1 MGKVYLNNKIE
12 DMAYFNEDNTV
23 EQMLIN
29 AAAQRGWIYVEP
41 KFVPRLPDE
50 VLVVEWLLEALLRLN
65 PITSE
70 QAEQVIYKLRA
81 AITSGGQPDGLVD
94 ANDQFRKLLFEENSY
109 PFGPDGDNINIRF
122 FSDGK
127 DKDGKEYNNRCV
139 VTNQWEYP
147 RLSKEGGKRLDLV
160 FVING
165 IPMVIGEAKTPVRPQ
180 VTWADGATDI
190 MHYQKSIPEMFVP
203 NILCFASEGKE
214 LQYAGIGC
222 PIEKWG
228 PWFADEKR
236 LHGSLLQVKHNY
248 MEFIEPERLL
258 DIYRFYSVFT
268 GTASGQKIKIVCR
281 YQQYLGG
288 EAIVHRVLN
297 TYRNGNGPK
306 KGLIWHFQGSGKSWL
321 MVFAAQK
328 LRLQQDLKS
337 PTVLIVDDRIDLED
351 QITGDFTRAEI
362 PNVEGI
368 ESKSELETKI
378 HQRKILI
385 TTIFKFGDLVDGQV
399 LDDRDNIILLM
410 DEAHRTQEGDLGKKM
425 RTALPNAF
433 FFGLTGT
440 PINRNDHNTFVCFG
454 AEEDEYGYISKYTFQ
469 DSVADGA
476 TLELNFKTVPV
487 EMHLDETK
495 LQEEFDA
502 LTDQISEEDKNE
514 LVRRTSVEA
523 FFTADK
529 RINDVCKYIVNH
541 FREYVE
547 PTGMKA
553 QVVVYNRDCCVKY
566 KKALDA
572 LLGTDDQ
579 TTIVMHTAGD
589 KADEYKPYKRSRDE
603 EKKLLDQFRDPL
615 SPLKFV
621 IVTSKLLTGFDAP
634 ILQCMYLDK
643 PMKNHSLLQA
653 ICRTNRK
660 YNESKK
666 CGLIVDFVGVFE
678 DVAKSLAFDEESV
691 KTIIKNMDEI
701 KSLIPTFM
709 QECLEF
715 FPGVDR
721 TIGGWEGLTA
731 AQQCL
736 KDEGVKT
743 NFARHFARL
752 SKAWEIISP
761 DTYLAPYQN
770 DYTWMAQVYQSVR
783 PVSGG
788 NLIWTLLG
796 AKTIEIIHR
805 NIDTINIRTSLEN
818 LVVDA
823 DIIDSVLEDEK
834 KVQKKIVEVEKMLRL
849 RLGEHAEDPKF
860 KQFAEKLDELR
871 DRMTQNLISSID
883 FLKQLL
889 TLAKDLL
896 EEEKKVDQ
904 PQDKRAQARAAL
916 TELFQ
921 SIRTEDTPVV
931 VENVVNDID
940 NEVVHIVR
948 QFNDA
953 FKSITAQREIK
964 KKLRSILWIKYNIK
978 DNDVFEKAYQYIEM
992 YY

>member
-1 MGKVYLNNKIE
+1 
-12 DMAYFNEDNTV
+12 MAYFNEDNTV

-41 KFVPRLPDE
+41 RFVPRLPDE
-50 VLVVEWLLEALLRLN
+50 VLVTEWLLEALLRLN
-65 PITSE
+65 PITPE

-81 AITSGGQPDGLVD
+81 AITSGGQADGLVD

-127 DKDGKEYNNRCV
+127 DKDGKEYKNRCV

-203 NILCFASEGKE
+203 NILCFACEGKE

-222 PIEKWG
+222 PIDKWG

-236 LHGSLLQVKHNY
+236 LHGSLLQVQHNY
-248 MEFIEPERLL
+248 LEFIEPERLL

-268 GTASGQKIKIVCR
+268 GSANGQKIKIVCR

-288 EAIVHRVLN
+288 EAIVQRVLN
-297 TYRNGNGPK
+297 TYRNGKGPR

-385 TTIFKFGDLVDGQV
+385 TTIFKFGDLIDGQM

-502 LTDQISEEDKNE
+502 LTDQISEDDKNE
-514 LVRRTSVEA
+514 LVHRTSVEA

-529 RINDVCKYIVNH
+529 RINDVCKFIVNH

-643 PMKNHSLLQA
+643 PMKNHTLLQA

-678 DVAKSLAFDEESV
+678 NVAKSLAFDEESI
-691 KTIIKNMDEI
+691 KTIVKNMDEI
-701 KSLIPTFM
+701 KSLIPTFI

-721 TIGGWEGLTA
+721 TVGGWEGLTA

-761 DTYLAPYQN
+761 DAYLAPYQN

-805 NIDTINIRTSLEN
+805 NIDTINIGTSLED

-823 DIIDSVLEDEK
+823 DVIDSVLEDEK

-849 RLGEHAEDPKF
+849 RLGEHAGDPKF

-871 DRMTQNLISSID
+871 DRMAQNLISSID

-889 TLAKDLL
+889 AMAKDLL

-921 SIRTEDTPVV
+921 SIRTDETPVV

-940 NEVVHIVR
+940 NEVVNIVR

-964 KKLRSILWIKYNIK
+964 KKLRSILWIKYSIK
-978 DNDVFEKAYQYIEM
+978 DNDVFEKAYLYIEM

>member
-1 MGKVYLNNKIE
+1 
-12 DMAYFNEDNTV
+12 MAYFNEENTV
-23 EQMLIN
+23 EQMFIN
-29 AAAQRGWIYVEP
+29 AAGQCGWIYVEP
-41 KFVPRLPDE
+41 QFVPRLPDE
-50 VLVVEWLLEALLRLN
+50 VLVVEWLMEALLALN
-65 PITSE
+65 PITPE

-81 AITSGGQPDGLVD
+81 CITSGGASDELIT
-94 ANDQFRKLLFEENSY
+94 ANDKFRKLLFEENSY
-109 PFGPDGDNINIRF
+109 PFGDNGDNINIRF
-122 FSDGK
+122 FAGK
-127 DKDGKEYNNRCV
+127 DDEYKNRCI

-147 RLSKEGGKRLDLV
+147 RKSKEGGKRLDLV
-160 FVING
+160 YVING
-165 IPMVIGEAKTPVRPQ
+165 IPMVIGEAKTPVKASI
-180 VTWADGATDI
+180 TWADGATDI
-190 MHYQKSIPEMFVP
+190 IHYQKSVPEMFVP
-203 NILCFASEGKE
+203 NILTFASEGRE

-222 PIEKWG
+222 PIDKWG
-228 PWFADEKR
+228 PWFADEDRK
-236 LHGSLLQVKHNY
+236 HGTLEDVEHNY
-248 MEFIEPERLL
+248 VSLMTPERLL

-268 GTASGQKIKIVCR
+268 GTSGGRKIKIVCR

-288 EAIVHRVLN
+288 EAIVQRVLS
-297 TYRNGNGPK
+297 TYTKRSGPR

-328 LRLQQDLKS
+328 LRLQEELKA
-337 PTVLIVDDRIDLED
+337 PTVVIVDDRIDLED

-362 PNVEGI
+362 PNI
-368 ESKSELETKI
+368 DSISSKQELEEKI

-385 TTIFKFGDLVDGQV
+385 TTIFKFGDLHDGEV
-399 LDDRDNIILLM
+399 IDDRDNIILLM

-425 RTALPNAF
+425 RIALPNAF

-440 PINRNDHNTFVCFG
+440 PINRNDHNTFACFG
-454 AEEDEYGYISKYTFQ
+454 AEEDKYGYISKYTFQ
-469 DSVADGA
+469 NSVADGA

-487 EMHLDETK
+487 EMHLDEDK
-495 LQEEFDA
+495 LQQEFDE

-514 LVRRTSVEA
+514 LVRRTSVDA
-523 FFTADK
+523 FFTAEK
-529 RINDVCKYIVNH
+529 RINDVCKYIVSH

-553 QVVVYNRDCCVKY
+553 QVVVYNRECCIKY

-589 KADEYKPYKRSRDE
+589 KADEYKAYKRTRDE

-643 PMKNHSLLQA
+643 PMKNHTLLQA
-653 ICRTNRK
+653 ICRTNRT
-660 YNESKK
+660 YNENKK

-678 DVAKSLAFDEESV
+678 DVAKSLAFDEETV
-691 KTIIKNMDEI
+691 KTIVQNIDEI

-709 QECLEF
+709 QQCIEF

-736 KDEGVKT
+736 KDDRVKT
-743 NFARHFARL
+743 NFGRHFARL
-752 SKAWEIISP
+752 NKAWEIISP
-761 DTYLAPYQN
+761 DACLAEYQN
-770 DYTWMAQVYQSVR
+770 DYTWLAQVYQSVR

-805 NIDTINIRTSLEN
+805 NIETIDIGTPLED

-823 DIIDSVLEDEK
+823 DVIDAVLEDEK
-834 KVQKKIVEVEKMLRL
+834 AREKKIVEIEKMLRL
-849 RLGEHAEDPKF
+849 RLGEHKGEPNF
-860 KQFAEKLDELR
+860 KKFAEKLDELR
-871 DRMTQNLISSID
+871 ERMAQNLISSID

-889 TLAKDLL
+889 ALAKDLL
-896 EEEKKVDQ
+896 EEEKKREE

-916 TELFQ
+916 TDLFQ
-921 SIRTEDTPVV
+921 SIKTEETPII
-931 VENVVNDID
+931 VEQVVNDID
-940 NEVVHIVR
+940 NEVVNIVR

-953 FKSITAQREIK
+953 FQSVTARREIK
-964 KKLRSILWIKYNIK
+964 KKLRSILWVKYQIK
-978 DNDVFEKAYQYIEM
+978 DNDVFERAYQYIEM

>member
-1 MGKVYLNNKIE
+1 
-12 DMAYFNEDNTV
+12 MAYFNEENTV

-65 PITSE
+65 PITPE

-81 AITSGGQPDGLVD
+81 AITSGSQPDGLVE

-109 PFGPDGDNINIRF
+109 PFGENGDNINIRF

-127 DKDGKEYNNRCV
+127 DKDGKEYRNRCI

-160 FVING
+160 FIING

-180 VTWADGATDI
+180 VTWADGANDI

-203 NILCFASEGKE
+203 NILSFASEGKE

-222 PIEKWG
+222 PIDKWG

-236 LHGSLLQVKHNY
+236 LHGSLLHVQHNY
-248 MEFIEPERLL
+248 LEFIDPDRLL

-268 GTASGQKIKIVCR
+268 GTSNGQKIKIVCR

-288 EAIVHRVLN
+288 EAIVQRVLN
-297 TYRNGNGPK
+297 TYRNGKGPK

-328 LRLQQDLKS
+328 LRLLQDLKS
-337 PTVLIVDDRIDLED
+337 PTVLIVDDRVDLED

-385 TTIFKFGDLVDGQV
+385 TTIFKFGDLVDGQI
-399 LDDRDNIILLM
+399 LDERDNIILLM

-469 DSVADGA
+469 DSVSDGA

-487 EMHLDETK
+487 EMHLDETR

-529 RINDVCKYIVNH
+529 RINDVCRYIVNH
-541 FREYVE
+541 FHEYVE

-589 KADEYKPYKRSRDE
+589 KADEYQPYKRNRSE

-643 PMKNHSLLQA
+643 PMKNHTLLQA

-678 DVAKSLAFDEESV
+678 DVAKSLAFDEESI
-691 KTIIKNMDEI
+691 KTIVKNMDEI

-709 QECLEF
+709 QESLEF

-721 TIGGWEGLTA
+721 TVGGWEGLTA

-736 KDEGVKT
+736 KDEGIKT
-743 NFARHFARL
+743 NFARHFTRL
-752 SKAWEIISP
+752 SQAWEIISP
-761 DTYLAPYQN
+761 DEFLASYSN
-770 DYTWMAQVYQSVR
+770 DYTWLAQVYQSVR

-796 AKTIEIIHR
+796 AKTIEIIHN
-805 NIDTINIRTSLEN
+805 NIDTIDIGTPLED

-849 RLGEHAEDPKF
+849 RLGEHTGDPKF

-871 DRMTQNLISSID
+871 EKMAQNMISSID

-889 TLAKDLL
+889 AMAKDLL

-916 TELFQ
+916 TDLFQ
-921 SIRTEDTPVV
+921 SIKTDETPVV

-940 NEVVHIVR
+940 NEVVNIVR

-964 KKLRSILWIKYNIK
+964 KKLRSILWIKYSIK

>member
-1 MGKVYLNNKIE
+1 
-12 DMAYFNEDNTV
+12 MAYFNEENTV

-29 AAAQRGWIYVEP
+29 AAAQRGWMYVEP

-50 VLVVEWLLEALLRLN
+50 VLVTEWLLEALLKLN
-65 PITSE
+65 PITPE

-81 AITSGGQPDGLVD
+81 AITSGGQADGLVE

-109 PFGPDGDNINIRF
+109 PFGEDGDNINIRF

-127 DKDGKEYNNRCV
+127 DKDGKEYKDRCI

-160 FVING
+160 FLING

-222 PIEKWG
+222 PIDKWG

-236 LHGSLLQVKHNY
+236 LHGSLLQVQHNY
-248 MEFIEPERLL
+248 LELITPERLL
-258 DIYRFYSVFT
+258 DIYRFYSVFS
-268 GTASGQKIKIVCR
+268 GTASGRKIKIVCR

-288 EAIVHRVLN
+288 EAIVQRVLN
-297 TYRNGNGPK
+297 TYCKGKGPR

-321 MVFAAQK
+321 MVMAAQK

-368 ESKSELETKI
+368 DSKSDMEKKI

-385 TTIFKFGDLVDGQV
+385 TTIFKFGDLADGQV

-440 PINRNDHNTFVCFG
+440 PINRNDHNTFACFG

-487 EMHLDETK
+487 EMHLDEQK

-502 LTDQISEEDKNE
+502 LTDQISEEDKQE

-523 FFTADK
+523 FFTAEK

-589 KADEYKPYKRSRDE
+589 KADEYKPYKRSREE

-643 PMKNHSLLQA
+643 PMKNHTLLQA

-691 KTIIKNMDEI
+691 KTIVKNMDEI
-701 KSLIPTFM
+701 KALIPTFV
-709 QECLEF
+709 QDCLTF

-721 TIGGWEGLTA
+721 TVGGWEGLTA

-752 SKAWEIISP
+752 SKAWEIVSP
-761 DTYLAPYQN
+761 DASLQPYQS
-770 DYTWMAQVYQSVR
+770 DYTWLAQVYQSVR

-788 NLIWTLLG
+788 SLIWTLLG
-796 AKTIEIIHR
+796 AKTIEIIHN
-805 NIDTINIRTSLEN
+805 NIDTIDIGTSLED

-823 DIIDSVLEDEK
+823 DVIDAVLDDEK
-834 KVQKKIVEVEKMLRL
+834 KIRKKIVEVEKMLKI
-849 RLGEHAEDPKF
+849 RLGEHAGDPKF
-860 KQFAEKLDELR
+860 KKFAEKLDELR
-871 DRMTQNLISSID
+871 EKMVQNLISSID

-889 TLAKDLL
+889 SMAKELL
-896 EEEKKVDQ
+896 EEEKKVEQ

-921 SIRTEDTPVV
+921 SIKTNETPVV

-940 NEVVHIVR
+940 NEVVNIVR

-964 KKLRSILWIKYNIK
+964 KKLRSILWIKYGIK
-978 DNDVFEKAYQYIEM
+978 DPDVFEKAYQYIEM

>member
-1 MGKVYLNNKIE
+1 MTH
-12 DMAYFNEDNTV
+12 FNEENTV
-23 EQMLIN
+23 EQMLIDS
-29 AAAQRGWIYVEP
+29 ASKCGWSYVEP
-41 KFVPRLPDE
+41 HNVPRLTDE
-50 VLVVEWLLEALLRLN
+50 VLVVEWLMEALLAMN
-65 PITSE
+65 PITPD

-81 AITSGGQPDGLVD
+81 CIATGGASDELVT
-94 ANDQFRKLLFEENSY
+94 ANDKFRRLLFEENSY
-109 PFGPDGDNINIRF
+109 PFGDNGDNINIKF
-122 FSDGK
+122 FSEDPK
-127 DKDGKEYNNRCV
+127 VYKNRYV
-139 VTNQWEYP
+139 VTNQWEFP
-147 RLSKEGGKRLDLV
+147 RKSKEGGKRLDLV
-160 FVING
+160 YVING
-165 IPMVIGEAKTPVRPQ
+165 IPMVIGEAKTPVKAS
-180 VTWADGATDI
+180 VTWADGASDI
-190 MHYQKSIPEMFVP
+190 LHYQKSIPEMFVS
-203 NILCFASEGKE
+203 NILTFASEGKD

-222 PIEKWG
+222 PIDKWG
-228 PWFADEKR
+228 PWYADEERKKGT
-236 LHGSLLQVKHNY
+236 LAEVEHNY
-248 MEFIEPERLL
+248 LSLMNPERLL
-258 DIYRFYSVFT
+258 DIYRYYTVFT
-268 GTASGQKIKIVCR
+268 GTSSGRKIKIVCR

-288 EAIVHRVLN
+288 EAIVQRVLN
-297 TYRNGNGPK
+297 TYKNGNGPR

-328 LRLQQDLKS
+328 LRRQECLKA
-337 PTVLIVDDRIDLED
+337 PTVVIVDDRIDLED

-362 PNVEGI
+362 PNVDSI
-368 ESKSELETKI
+368 SSKQELEDKI

-385 TTIFKFGDLVDGQV
+385 TTIFKFGDLADGEV
-399 LDDRDNIILLM
+399 IDDRDNIILLM

-440 PINRNDHNTFVCFG
+440 PINRNDKNTFACFG

-469 DSVADGA
+469 NSVADGA

-487 EMHLDETK
+487 EMHMDEAK

-502 LTDQISEEDKNE
+502 LTDHISEEDKNE

-523 FFTADK
+523 FFTAEK

-541 FREYVE
+541 FREYIE
-547 PTGMKA
+547 PSGMKA
-553 QVVVYNRDCCVKY
+553 QVVVYNRECCVKY

-589 KADEYKPYKRSRDE
+589 KADDYKAYKRTRDE

-643 PMKNHSLLQA
+643 PMKNHTLLQA
-653 ICRTNRK
+653 ICRTNRT
-660 YNESKK
+660 YNENKK

-678 DVAKSLAFDEESV
+678 DVARSLAFDEESV
-691 KTIIKNMDEI
+691 KTIIKNQDEI
-701 KSLIPTFM
+701 KTLIPTFM
-709 QECLEF
+709 QECIEF

-736 KDEGVKT
+736 KDDGVKT
-743 NFARHFARL
+743 NFARHFSRL
-752 SKAWEIISP
+752 SKAWEILSP
-761 DTYLAPYQN
+761 DNFLSEFQQ
-770 DYTWMAQVYQSVR
+770 DYTWLAQVYQSVR

-788 NLIWTLLG
+788 NLIWTILG
-796 AKTIEIIHR
+796 AKTIEIIHN
-805 NIDTINIRTSLEN
+805 NIETIDIGTPLED

-823 DIIDSVLEDEK
+823 GIIDSILEDEK
-834 KVQKKIVEVEKMLRL
+834 KLQKKIVEVEKMLRL
-849 RLGEHAEDPKF
+849 RLGEHKDNPNYK
-860 KQFAEKLDELR
+860 KFAEKLDELR
-871 DRMTQNLISSID
+871 ERMAQNLISSID

-889 TLAKDLL
+889 EMAKELL

-916 TELFQ
+916 TDLFQ
-921 SIRTEDTPVV
+921 SIKTDETPII
-931 VENVVNDID
+931 VEQVVNDID
-940 NEVVHIVR
+940 NEVVNIIR

-953 FKSITAQREIK
+953 FQSVTARREIK
-964 KKLRSILWIKYNIK
+964 KKLRSILWIKYQIK
-978 DNDVFEKAYQYIEM
+978 DNDVFERAYQYIEQ

>member
-1 MGKVYLNNKIE
+1 
-12 DMAYFNEDNTV
+12 MAYFNEENTI

-65 PITSE
+65 PITPE

-81 AITSGGQPDGLVD
+81 AITSGSQPDGLVD

-109 PFGPDGDNINIRF
+109 PFGENGDNINIRF

-127 DKDGKEYNNRCV
+127 DKDGKEYRNRCI
-139 VTNQWEYP
+139 VTDQWEYP

-180 VTWADGATDI
+180 VTWADGANDI

-203 NILCFASEGKE
+203 NILSFASEGKE

-222 PIEKWG
+222 PIDKWG

-236 LHGSLLQVKHNY
+236 LHGSLLHVQHNY
-248 MEFIEPERLL
+248 LEFIDPDRLL

-268 GTASGQKIKIVCR
+268 GTSNGQKIKIVCR

-288 EAIVHRVLN
+288 EAIVQRVLN
-297 TYRNGNGPK
+297 TYRNGKGPK

-328 LRLQQDLKS
+328 LRLLQDLKS
-337 PTVLIVDDRIDLED
+337 PTVLIVDDRVDLED

-385 TTIFKFGDLVDGQV
+385 TTIFKFGDLVDGQI
-399 LDDRDNIILLM
+399 LDERDNIILLM

-469 DSVADGA
+469 DSVSDGA

-529 RINDVCKYIVNH
+529 RINDVCRYIVNH
-541 FREYVE
+541 FHEYVE

-589 KADEYKPYKRSRDE
+589 KADEYQPYKRNRSE

-643 PMKNHSLLQA
+643 PMKNHTLLQA

-678 DVAKSLAFDEESV
+678 DVAKSLAFDEESI
-691 KTIIKNMDEI
+691 KTIVKNMDEI

-709 QECLEF
+709 QESLEF

-721 TIGGWEGLTA
+721 TVGGWEGLTA

-736 KDEGVKT
+736 KDEGIKT

-761 DTYLAPYQN
+761 DEFLASYSN
-770 DYTWMAQVYQSVR
+770 DYTWLAQVYQSVR

-796 AKTIEIIHR
+796 AKTIEIIHN
-805 NIDTINIRTSLEN
+805 NIDTIDIGTPLED

-834 KVQKKIVEVEKMLRL
+834 KIQKKIVEVEKMLRL
-849 RLGEHAEDPKF
+849 RLGEHTGDPKF

-871 DRMTQNLISSID
+871 EKMAQNMISSID

-889 TLAKDLL
+889 AMAKDLL

-916 TELFQ
+916 TDLFQ
-921 SIRTEDTPVV
+921 SIKTDETPVV

-940 NEVVHIVR
+940 NEVVNIVR

-964 KKLRSILWIKYNIK
+964 KKLRSILWIKYSIK

>member
-1 MGKVYLNNKIE
+1 
-12 DMAYFNEDNTV
+12 MAYFNEENTV

-65 PITSE
+65 PITPE

-81 AITSGGQPDGLVD
+81 AITSGSQSDGLVE

-109 PFGPDGDNINIRF
+109 PFGENGDNINIRF

-127 DKDGKEYNNRCV
+127 DKDGKEYRNRCI

-180 VTWADGATDI
+180 VTWADGANDI

-222 PIEKWG
+222 PIDKWG

-236 LHGSLLQVKHNY
+236 LHGSLLHVQHNY
-248 MEFIEPERLL
+248 LEFIDPDRLL

-268 GTASGQKIKIVCR
+268 GTSNGQKIKIVCR

-288 EAIVHRVLN
+288 EAIVQRVLN
-297 TYRNGNGPK
+297 TYRNGKGPK

-328 LRLQQDLKS
+328 LRLLQDLKS
-337 PTVLIVDDRIDLED
+337 PTVLIVDDRVDLED

-385 TTIFKFGDLVDGQV
+385 TTIFKFGDLVDGQI
-399 LDDRDNIILLM
+399 LDERDNIILLM

-469 DSVADGA
+469 DSVSDGA

-487 EMHLDETK
+487 EMHLDETR

-529 RINDVCKYIVNH
+529 RINDVCRYIVNH
-541 FREYVE
+541 FHEYVE

-589 KADEYKPYKRSRDE
+589 KADEYQPFKRNRND

-643 PMKNHSLLQA
+643 PMKNHTLLQT

-678 DVAKSLAFDEESV
+678 DVAKSLAFDEESI
-691 KTIIKNMDEI
+691 KTIVKNMDEI

-709 QECLEF
+709 QESLEF

-721 TIGGWEGLTA
+721 TVGGWEGLTA

-736 KDEGVKT
+736 KDEGIKT

-761 DTYLAPYQN
+761 DEFLAPYSN
-770 DYTWMAQVYQSVR
+770 DYTWLAQVYQSVR

-796 AKTIEIIHR
+796 AKTIEIIHN
-805 NIDTINIRTSLEN
+805 NIDTIDIGTPLED

-849 RLGEHAEDPKF
+849 RLGEHVGDPKY
-860 KQFAEKLDELR
+860 KRFAEKLDELR
-871 DRMTQNLISSID
+871 EKMNQNMISSID

-889 TLAKDLL
+889 AMAKDLL

-916 TELFQ
+916 TDLFQ
-921 SIRTEDTPVV
+921 SIKTDETPVV

-940 NEVVHIVR
+940 NEVVNIVR

-964 KKLRSILWIKYNIK
+964 KKLRSILWIKYSIK

>member
-1 MGKVYLNNKIE
+1 
-12 DMAYFNEDNTV
+12 MAYFNEENTI

-65 PITSE
+65 PITPE

-81 AITSGGQPDGLVD
+81 AITSGSQSDGLVE

-109 PFGPDGDNINIRF
+109 PFGENGDNINIRF

-127 DKDGKEYNNRCV
+127 DKDGKEYRNRCI

-180 VTWADGATDI
+180 VTWADGANDI

-203 NILCFASEGKE
+203 NILSFASEGKE

-222 PIEKWG
+222 PIDKWG

-236 LHGSLLQVKHNY
+236 LHGSLLHVQHNY
-248 MEFIEPERLL
+248 LEFIDPDRLL

-268 GTASGQKIKIVCR
+268 GTSNGQKIKIVCR

-288 EAIVHRVLN
+288 EAIVQRVLN
-297 TYRNGNGPK
+297 TYRNGKGPK

-328 LRLQQDLKS
+328 LRLLQDLKS
-337 PTVLIVDDRIDLED
+337 PTVLIVDDRVDLED

-385 TTIFKFGDLVDGQV
+385 TTIFKFGDLVDGQI
-399 LDDRDNIILLM
+399 LDERDNIILLM

-469 DSVADGA
+469 DSVSDGA

-523 FFTADK
+523 FFTAEK
-529 RINDVCKYIVNH
+529 RINDVCRYIVNH
-541 FREYVE
+541 FHEYVE

-589 KADEYKPYKRSRDE
+589 KADEYQPFKRNRND

-643 PMKNHSLLQA
+643 PMKNHTLLQA

-678 DVAKSLAFDEESV
+678 DVAKSLAFDEESI
-691 KTIIKNMDEI
+691 KTIVKNMDEI

-709 QECLEF
+709 QESLEF

-721 TIGGWEGLTA
+721 TVGGWEGLTA

-736 KDEGVKT
+736 KDEGIKT

-761 DTYLAPYQN
+761 DEFLASYSN
-770 DYTWMAQVYQSVR
+770 DYTWLAQVYQSVR

-796 AKTIEIIHR
+796 AKTIEIIHN
-805 NIDTINIRTSLEN
+805 NIDTIDIGTPLED

-849 RLGEHAEDPKF
+849 RLGEHVGDPKY
-860 KQFAEKLDELR
+860 KRFAEKLDELR
-871 DRMTQNLISSID
+871 EKMNQNMISSID

-889 TLAKDLL
+889 AMAKDLL

-916 TELFQ
+916 TDLFQ
-921 SIRTEDTPVV
+921 SIKTDETPVV

-940 NEVVHIVR
+940 NEVVNIVR

-964 KKLRSILWIKYNIK
+964 KKLRSILWIKYSIK

>member
-1 MGKVYLNNKIE
+1 
-12 DMAYFNEDNTV
+12 
-23 EQMLIN
+23 
-29 AAAQRGWIYVEP
+29 
-41 KFVPRLPDE
+41 
-50 VLVVEWLLEALLRLN
+50 
-65 PITSE
+65 
-70 QAEQVIYKLRA
+70 
-81 AITSGGQPDGLVD
+81 
-94 ANDQFRKLLFEENSY
+94 
-109 PFGPDGDNINIRF
+109 
-122 FSDGK
+122 
-127 DKDGKEYNNRCV
+127 
-139 VTNQWEYP
+139 
-147 RLSKEGGKRLDLV
+147 
-160 FVING
+160 
-165 IPMVIGEAKTPVRPQ
+165 
-180 VTWADGATDI
+180 
-190 MHYQKSIPEMFVP
+190 MFVP

-222 PIEKWG
+222 PIDKWG

-236 LHGSLLQVKHNY
+236 LHGSLVQVQHNY
-248 MEFIEPERLL
+248 LELITPERLL

-268 GTASGQKIKIVCR
+268 GTSSGRKIKIVCR

-288 EAIVHRVLN
+288 EAIVQRVLN
-297 TYRNGNGPK
+297 TYKNGEGPR

-328 LRLQQDLKS
+328 LRLQQELKS

-368 ESKSELETKI
+368 VSKTDMETMI

-440 PINRNDHNTFVCFG
+440 PINRNDHNTFACFG
-454 AEEDEYGYISKYTFQ
+454 AEEDEYGYISKYRFQ

-487 EMHLDETK
+487 EMHLDEAK

-502 LTDQISEEDKNE
+502 LTDQISEEDKTE

-523 FFTADK
+523 FFTAEK

-579 TTIVMHTAGD
+579 TTVVMHTAGD
-589 KADEYKPYKRSRDE
+589 KADEYKPYKRSRAD

-643 PMKNHSLLQA
+643 PMKNHTLLQA

-678 DVAKSLAFDEESV
+678 DVAKSLAFDEESI
-691 KTIIKNMDEI
+691 KTVVKNMEEI

-709 QECLEF
+709 QECLGF

-721 TIGGWEGLTA
+721 TIGGWEGLTS
-731 AQQCL
+731 AQECL
-736 KDEGVKT
+736 KDEEVKT
-743 NFARHFARL
+743 KFARHFARL
-752 SKAWEIISP
+752 SKAWEIVSP
-761 DTYLAPYQN
+761 DAFLTTYQN
-770 DYTWMAQVYQSVR
+770 DYTWLAQVYQSVR

-805 NIDTINIRTSLEN
+805 NIDTIDIGTTLED

-823 DIIDSVLEDEK
+823 DVIDAVLEDEK

-849 RLGEHAEDPKF
+849 RLGEHAGEPKF
-860 KQFAEKLDELR
+860 KKFAEKLDELR
-871 DRMTQNLISSID
+871 ERMAQNLISSID

-889 TLAKDLL
+889 AMAKDLL
-896 EEEKKVDQ
+896 EEEKRVEQ

-921 SIRTEDTPVV
+921 SVKTDETPVV

-940 NEVVHIVR
+940 NEVVNIVR

-964 KKLRSILWIKYNIK
+964 KKLRSILWIKYSIK
-978 DNDVFEKAYQYIEM
+978 DNDVFEKAYQYIEE

>member
-1 MGKVYLNNKIE
+1 
-12 DMAYFNEDNTV
+12 MAYFNEENTV
-23 EQMLIN
+23 EQMFIN
-29 AAAQRGWIYVEP
+29 AAGKCGWIYVEP
-41 KFVPRLPDE
+41 QFVPRLPDE
-50 VLVVEWLLEALLRLN
+50 VLVVQWLMEALLALN
-65 PITSE
+65 PITPE

-81 AITSGGQPDGLVD
+81 CITSGGSSDELIT
-94 ANDQFRKLLFEENSY
+94 ANDKFRKLLFEENSY
-109 PFGPDGDNINIRF
+109 PFGENGDNINIRF
-122 FSDGK
+122 FAKAD
-127 DKDGKEYNNRCV
+127 DAYRNRCI

-147 RLSKEGGKRLDLV
+147 RKSKEGGKRLDLV
-160 FVING
+160 YVING
-165 IPMVIGEAKTPVRPQ
+165 IPMVVGEAKTPVKAS
-180 VTWADGATDI
+180 VTWADGAADI

-203 NILCFASEGKE
+203 NILTFASEGRE
-214 LQYAGIGC
+214 LQYASIGC
-222 PIEKWG
+222 PVDKWG
-228 PWFADEKR
+228 PWFADEERK
-236 LHGSLLQVKHNY
+236 HGTLEDAEHNY
-248 MEFIEPERLL
+248 VSLMTPERLL

-268 GTASGQKIKIVCR
+268 GTSRGRKIKIVCR

-288 EAIVHRVLN
+288 EAIVQRVLS
-297 TYRNGNGPK
+297 TYTNGSGPR

-328 LRLQQDLKS
+328 LRRQEVLKA
-337 PTVLIVDDRIDLED
+337 PTVVIVDDRIDLED

-362 PNVEGI
+362 PNI
-368 ESKSELETKI
+368 DSISSKQELEEKI

-385 TTIFKFGDLVDGQV
+385 TTIFKFGDLSDGEV
-399 LDDRDNIILLM
+399 IDDRDNIILLM

-440 PINRNDHNTFVCFG
+440 PINRNDHNTFACFG
-454 AEEDEYGYISKYTFQ
+454 AEEDKYGYISKYTFQ
-469 DSVADGA
+469 NSVEDKA

-487 EMHLDETK
+487 EMHLDNAN
-495 LQEEFDA
+495 LQKEFDE

-523 FFTADK
+523 FFTAEK
-529 RINDVCKYIVNH
+529 RINDVCKYIVTH

-553 QVVVYNRDCCVKY
+553 QVVVYNRECCVKY

-579 TTIVMHTAGD
+579 TTIVMHTSGD
-589 KADEYKPYKRSRDE
+589 KADDYKAYKRSRDE

-643 PMKNHSLLQA
+643 PMKNHTLLQA
-653 ICRTNRK
+653 ICRTNRT
-660 YNESKK
+660 YNENKK

-678 DVAKSLAFDEESV
+678 DVAKSLAFDEETV
-691 KTIIKNMDEI
+691 KTIVKNIDEI
-701 KSLIPTFM
+701 KGLIPTFM
-709 QECLEF
+709 QQCIEF

-736 KDEGVKT
+736 KDDQVKT
-743 NFARHFARL
+743 SFGRHFARL
-752 SKAWEIISP
+752 NKAWEIVSP
-761 DTYLAPYQN
+761 DSYLTVFQN
-770 DYTWMAQVYQSVR
+770 DYTWLAQVYQSVR

-805 NIDTINIRTSLEN
+805 NIETIDIGTPLED
-818 LVVDA
+818 LVVDS
-823 DIIDSVLEDEK
+823 DVIDAVLEDEK
-834 KVQKKIVEVEKMLRL
+834 AREKKIVEIEKMLRL
-849 RLGEHAEDPKF
+849 RLGEHKGDPNF
-860 KQFAEKLDELR
+860 KKFAEKLDELR
-871 DRMTQNLISSID
+871 ERMTQNLINSID

-889 TLAKDLL
+889 VLAKDLL
-896 EEEKKVDQ
+896 EEEKKKAE

-916 TELFQ
+916 TDLFQ
-921 SIRTEDTPVV
+921 SIKTEETPII
-931 VENVVNDID
+931 VEQVVNDID
-940 NEVVHIVR
+940 NEVVNIVR

-953 FKSITAQREIK
+953 FQSVTARREIK
-964 KKLRSILWIKYNIK
+964 KKLRSILWVKYQIK
-978 DNDVFEKAYQYIEM
+978 DNDVFERAYQYIEM

>member
-1 MGKVYLNNKIE
+1 
-12 DMAYFNEDNTV
+12 MAYFNEDNTV

-41 KFVPRLPDE
+41 RFVPRLPDE
-50 VLVVEWLLEALLRLN
+50 VLVTEWLLEALLRLN
-65 PITSE
+65 PITPE

-81 AITSGGQPDGLVD
+81 AITSGGQADGLVD

-127 DKDGKEYNNRCV
+127 DKDGKEYKNRCV

-214 LQYAGIGC
+214 LQYAGIEC
-222 PIEKWG
+222 PIDKWG

-236 LHGSLLQVKHNY
+236 LHGSLLQVQHNY
-248 MEFIEPERLL
+248 LEFIEPERLL

-268 GTASGQKIKIVCR
+268 GSANGQKIKIVCR

-288 EAIVHRVLN
+288 EAIVQRVLN
-297 TYRNGNGPK
+297 TYRNGKGPR

-385 TTIFKFGDLVDGQV
+385 TTIFKFGDLIDGQM

-502 LTDQISEEDKNE
+502 LTDQISEDDKNE
-514 LVRRTSVEA
+514 LVHRTSVEA

-643 PMKNHSLLQA
+643 PMKNHTLLQA

-678 DVAKSLAFDEESV
+678 NVAKSLAFDEESI
-691 KTIIKNMDEI
+691 KTIVKNMDEI
-701 KSLIPTFM
+701 KPLIPTFI

-721 TIGGWEGLTA
+721 TVGGWEGLTA

-761 DTYLAPYQN
+761 DAYLAPYQN

-805 NIDTINIRTSLEN
+805 NIDTINIGTSLED

-823 DIIDSVLEDEK
+823 DVIDSVLEDEK

-849 RLGEHAEDPKF
+849 RSGEHAGDPKF

-871 DRMTQNLISSID
+871 DRMAQNLISSID

-889 TLAKDLL
+889 AMAKDLL

-921 SIRTEDTPVV
+921 SIRTDETPVV

-940 NEVVHIVR
+940 NEVVNIVR

-964 KKLRSILWIKYNIK
+964 KKLRSILWIKYSIK

>member
-1 MGKVYLNNKIE
+1 
-12 DMAYFNEDNTV
+12 MAYFNEDNTV

-41 KFVPRLPDE
+41 RFVPRLPDE
-50 VLVVEWLLEALLRLN
+50 VLVTEWLLEALLRLN
-65 PITSE
+65 PITPE

-81 AITSGGQPDGLVD
+81 AITSGGQADGLVD

-127 DKDGKEYNNRCV
+127 DKDGKEYKNRCV

-165 IPMVIGEAKTPVRPQ
+165 IPMVIGEAKTPFRPQ

-214 LQYAGIGC
+214 LQYAGIEC
-222 PIEKWG
+222 PIDKWG

-236 LHGSLLQVKHNY
+236 LHGSLLQVQHNY
-248 MEFIEPERLL
+248 LEFIEPERLL

-268 GTASGQKIKIVCR
+268 GSANGQKIKIVCR

-288 EAIVHRVLN
+288 EAIVQRVLN
-297 TYRNGNGPK
+297 TYRNGKGPR

-385 TTIFKFGDLVDGQV
+385 TTIFKFGDLIDGQM

-502 LTDQISEEDKNE
+502 LTDQISEDDKNE
-514 LVRRTSVEA
+514 LVHRTSVEA

-643 PMKNHSLLQA
+643 PMKNHTLLQA

-678 DVAKSLAFDEESV
+678 NVAKSLAFDEESI
-691 KTIIKNMDEI
+691 KTIVKNMDEI
-701 KSLIPTFM
+701 KSLIPTFI

-721 TIGGWEGLTA
+721 TVGGWEGLTA

-761 DTYLAPYQN
+761 DAYLAPYQN

-805 NIDTINIRTSLEN
+805 NIDTINIGTSLED

-823 DIIDSVLEDEK
+823 DVIDSVLEDEK

-849 RLGEHAEDPKF
+849 RLGEHAGDPKF

-871 DRMTQNLISSID
+871 DRMAQNLISSID

-889 TLAKDLL
+889 AMAKDLL

-921 SIRTEDTPVV
+921 SIRTDETPVV

-940 NEVVHIVR
+940 NEVVNIVR

-964 KKLRSILWIKYNIK
+964 KKLRSILWIKYSIK

>member
-1 MGKVYLNNKIE
+1 
-12 DMAYFNEDNTV
+12 MAYFNEENTV

-65 PITSE
+65 PITPE

-81 AITSGGQPDGLVD
+81 AITSGSQSDGLVE

-109 PFGPDGDNINIRF
+109 PFGENGDNINIRF

-127 DKDGKEYNNRCV
+127 DKDGKEYRNRCI

-203 NILCFASEGKE
+203 NILSFASEGKE

-222 PIEKWG
+222 PIDKWG

-236 LHGSLLQVKHNY
+236 LHGSLLHVQHNY
-248 MEFIEPERLL
+248 LEFIDPDRLL

-268 GTASGQKIKIVCR
+268 GTSNGQKIKIVCR

-288 EAIVHRVLN
+288 EAIVQRVLN
-297 TYRNGNGPK
+297 TYRNGKGPK

-328 LRLQQDLKS
+328 LRLLQDLKS
-337 PTVLIVDDRIDLED
+337 PTVLIVDDRVDLED

-385 TTIFKFGDLVDGQV
+385 TTIFKFGDLVDGQI
-399 LDDRDNIILLM
+399 LDERDNIILLM

-469 DSVADGA
+469 DSVSDGA

-529 RINDVCKYIVNH
+529 RINDVCRYIVNH
-541 FREYVE
+541 FHEYVE

-589 KADEYKPYKRSRDE
+589 KADEYQPYKRNRSE

-643 PMKNHSLLQA
+643 PMKNHTLLQA

-678 DVAKSLAFDEESV
+678 DVAKSLAFDEESI
-691 KTIIKNMDEI
+691 KTIVKNMDEI

-709 QECLEF
+709 QESLEF

-721 TIGGWEGLTA
+721 TVGGWEGLTA

-736 KDEGVKT
+736 KDEGIKT

-761 DTYLAPYQN
+761 DEFLAPYSN
-770 DYTWMAQVYQSVR
+770 DYTWLAQVYQSVR

-796 AKTIEIIHR
+796 AKTIEIIHN
-805 NIDTINIRTSLEN
+805 NIDTIDIGTPLED

-834 KVQKKIVEVEKMLRL
+834 KIQKKIVEVEKMLRL
-849 RLGEHAEDPKF
+849 RLGEHVGDPKY
-860 KQFAEKLDELR
+860 KRFAEKLDELR
-871 DRMTQNLISSID
+871 EKMAQNMISSID

-889 TLAKDLL
+889 AMAKDLL
-896 EEEKKVDQ
+896 EEEKKVVQ

-916 TELFQ
+916 TDLFQ
-921 SIRTEDTPVV
+921 SIKTDETPVV

-940 NEVVHIVR
+940 NEVVNIVR

-964 KKLRSILWIKYNIK
+964 KKLRSILWIKYSIK

>member
-1 MGKVYLNNKIE
+1 
-12 DMAYFNEDNTV
+12 MAYFNEENTV

-65 PITSE
+65 PITPE

-81 AITSGGQPDGLVD
+81 AITSGSQPDGLVE

-109 PFGPDGDNINIRF
+109 PFGENGDNINIRF

-127 DKDGKEYNNRCV
+127 DKDGKEYRNRCI

-180 VTWADGATDI
+180 VTWADGANDI

-203 NILCFASEGKE
+203 NILSFASEGKE

-222 PIEKWG
+222 PIDKWG

-236 LHGSLLQVKHNY
+236 LHGSLLHVQHNY
-248 MEFIEPERLL
+248 LEFIDPDRLL

-268 GTASGQKIKIVCR
+268 GTSNGQKIKIVCR

-288 EAIVHRVLN
+288 EAIVQRVLN
-297 TYRNGNGPK
+297 TYRNGKGPK

-328 LRLQQDLKS
+328 LRLLQDLKS
-337 PTVLIVDDRIDLED
+337 PTVLIVDDRVDLED

-385 TTIFKFGDLVDGQV
+385 TTIFKFGDLVDGQI
-399 LDDRDNIILLM
+399 LDERDNIILLM

-469 DSVADGA
+469 DSVSDGA

-529 RINDVCKYIVNH
+529 RINDVCRYIVNH
-541 FREYVE
+541 FHEYVE

-589 KADEYKPYKRSRDE
+589 KADEYQPYKRNRSE

-643 PMKNHSLLQA
+643 PMKNHTLLQA

-678 DVAKSLAFDEESV
+678 DVAKSLAFDEESI
-691 KTIIKNMDEI
+691 KTIVKNMDEI

-709 QECLEF
+709 QESLEF

-721 TIGGWEGLTA
+721 TVGGWEGLTA

-736 KDEGVKT
+736 KDEGIKT

-761 DTYLAPYQN
+761 DEFLASYSN
-770 DYTWMAQVYQSVR
+770 DYTWLAQVYQSVR

-796 AKTIEIIHR
+796 AKTIEIIHN
-805 NIDTINIRTSLEN
+805 NIDTIDIGTPLED

-849 RLGEHAEDPKF
+849 RLGEHTGDPKF

-871 DRMTQNLISSID
+871 EKMAQNMISSID

-889 TLAKDLL
+889 AMAKDLL

-904 PQDKRAQARAAL
+904 PEDKRAQARAAL
-916 TELFQ
+916 TDLFQ
-921 SIRTEDTPVV
+921 SIKTDETPVV

-940 NEVVHIVR
+940 NEVVNIVR

-964 KKLRSILWIKYNIK
+964 KKLRSILWIKYSIK

>member
-1 MGKVYLNNKIE
+1 MT
-12 DMAYFNEDNTV
+12 YFNEENTV
-23 EQMLIN
+23 EQMFIN
-29 AAAQRGWIYVEP
+29 AAGKCGWIYVEP
-41 KFVPRLPDE
+41 QFVPRLPDE
-50 VLVVEWLLEALLRLN
+50 VLVVQWLMEALLALN
-65 PITSE
+65 PITPE

-81 AITSGGQPDGLVD
+81 CITSGGSSDELIT
-94 ANDQFRKLLFEENSY
+94 ANDKFRKLLFEENSY
-109 PFGPDGDNINIRF
+109 PFGENGDNINIRF
-122 FSDGK
+122 FAKADDAYK
-127 DKDGKEYNNRCV
+127 NRCIV
-139 VTNQWEYP
+139 SNQWEYP
-147 RLSKEGGKRLDLV
+147 RKSKEGGKRLDLV
-160 FVING
+160 YVING
-165 IPMVIGEAKTPVRPQ
+165 IPMVVGEAKTPVKAS
-180 VTWADGATDI
+180 VTWADGAADI

-203 NILCFASEGKE
+203 NILTFASEGRE
-214 LQYAGIGC
+214 LQYASIGC
-222 PIEKWG
+222 PVDKWG
-228 PWFADEKR
+228 PWFADEERK
-236 LHGSLLQVKHNY
+236 HGTLEDTEHNY
-248 MEFIEPERLL
+248 VSLMTPERLL

-268 GTASGQKIKIVCR
+268 GTSGGKKIKIVCR

-288 EAIVHRVLN
+288 EAIVQRVLS
-297 TYRNGNGPK
+297 TYTNGSGPR

-328 LRLQQDLKS
+328 LRRQEVLKA
-337 PTVLIVDDRIDLED
+337 PTVVIVDDRIDLED

-362 PNVEGI
+362 PNI
-368 ESKSELETKI
+368 DSISSKQELEEKI

-385 TTIFKFGDLVDGQV
+385 TTIFKFGDLNDGEV
-399 LDDRDNIILLM
+399 IDDRDNIILLM

-440 PINRNDHNTFVCFG
+440 PINRNDHNTFACFG
-454 AEEDEYGYISKYTFQ
+454 AEEDKYGYISKYTFQ
-469 DSVADGA
+469 NSVEDKA

-487 EMHLDETK
+487 EMHLDNAN
-495 LQEEFDA
+495 LQKEFDE

-523 FFTADK
+523 FFTAEK
-529 RINDVCKYIVNH
+529 RINDVCKYIVTH

-553 QVVVYNRDCCVKY
+553 QVVVYNRECCVKY

-579 TTIVMHTAGD
+579 TTIVMHTSGD
-589 KADEYKPYKRSRDE
+589 KADDYKAYKRSRDE

-643 PMKNHSLLQA
+643 PMKNHTLLQA
-653 ICRTNRK
+653 ICRTNRT
-660 YNESKK
+660 YNENKK

-678 DVAKSLAFDEESV
+678 DVAKSLAFDEETV
-691 KTIIKNMDEI
+691 KTIVKNIDEI
-701 KSLIPTFM
+701 KGLIPTFM
-709 QECLEF
+709 QQCIEF

-736 KDEGVKT
+736 KDDQVKT
-743 NFARHFARL
+743 SFGRHFARL
-752 SKAWEIISP
+752 NKAWEIVSP
-761 DTYLAPYQN
+761 DSFLTAFQN
-770 DYTWMAQVYQSVR
+770 DYTWLAQVYQSVR

-805 NIDTINIRTSLEN
+805 NIETIDIGTPLED
-818 LVVDA
+818 LVVDS
-823 DIIDSVLEDEK
+823 DVIDTVLEDEK
-834 KVQKKIVEVEKMLRL
+834 AREKKIVEIEKMLRL
-849 RLGEHAEDPKF
+849 RLGEHKGDPNF
-860 KQFAEKLDELR
+860 KKFAEKLDELR
-871 DRMTQNLISSID
+871 ERMAQNLISSID

-889 TLAKDLL
+889 VLAKDLL
-896 EEEKKVDQ
+896 EEEKKKDE
-904 PQDKRAQARAAL
+904 PQDKRAKARAAL
-916 TELFQ
+916 TDLFQ
-921 SIRTEDTPVV
+921 SIKTEETPII
-931 VENVVNDID
+931 VEQVVNDID
-940 NEVVHIVR
+940 NEVVNIVR

-953 FKSITAQREIK
+953 FQSVTARREIK
-964 KKLRSILWIKYNIK
+964 KKLRSILWVKYQIK
-978 DNDVFEKAYQYIEM
+978 DNDVFERAYQYIEM

>member
-1 MGKVYLNNKIE
+1 M
-12 DMAYFNEDNTV
+12 
-23 EQMLIN
+23 
-29 AAAQRGWIYVEP
+29 
-41 KFVPRLPDE
+41 
-50 VLVVEWLLEALLRLN
+50 
-65 PITSE
+65 
-70 QAEQVIYKLRA
+70 
-81 AITSGGQPDGLVD
+81 
-94 ANDQFRKLLFEENSY
+94 
-109 PFGPDGDNINIRF
+109 
-122 FSDGK
+122 
-127 DKDGKEYNNRCV
+127 
-139 VTNQWEYP
+139 
-147 RLSKEGGKRLDLV
+147 
-160 FVING
+160 
-165 IPMVIGEAKTPVRPQ
+165 
-180 VTWADGATDI
+180 
-190 MHYQKSIPEMFVP
+190 
-203 NILCFASEGKE
+203 
-214 LQYAGIGC
+214 
-222 PIEKWG
+222 
-228 PWFADEKR
+228 
-236 LHGSLLQVKHNY
+236 
-248 MEFIEPERLL
+248 
-258 DIYRFYSVFT
+258 
-268 GTASGQKIKIVCR
+268 
-281 YQQYLGG
+281 
-288 EAIVHRVLN
+288 
-297 TYRNGNGPK
+297 
-306 KGLIWHFQGSGKSWL
+306 
-321 MVFAAQK
+321 
-328 LRLQQDLKS
+328 
-337 PTVLIVDDRIDLED
+337 
-351 QITGDFTRAEI
+351 
-362 PNVEGI
+362 
-368 ESKSELETKI
+368 
-378 HQRKILI
+378 
-385 TTIFKFGDLVDGQV
+385 
-399 LDDRDNIILLM
+399 
-410 DEAHRTQEGDLGKKM
+410 
-425 RTALPNAF
+425 
-433 FFGLTGT
+433 
-440 PINRNDHNTFVCFG
+440 
-454 AEEDEYGYISKYTFQ
+454 
-469 DSVADGA
+469 
-476 TLELNFKTVPV
+476 
-487 EMHLDETK
+487 DETK

-502 LTDQISEEDKNE
+502 LTDQISEDDKNE
-514 LVRRTSVEA
+514 LVHRTSVEA

-529 RINDVCKYIVNH
+529 RINDVCKFIVNH

-643 PMKNHSLLQA
+643 PMKNHTLLQA

-678 DVAKSLAFDEESV
+678 NVAKSLAFDEESI
-691 KTIIKNMDEI
+691 KTIVKNMDEI
-701 KSLIPTFM
+701 KSLIPTFI

-721 TIGGWEGLTA
+721 TVGGWEGLTA

-761 DTYLAPYQN
+761 DAYLAPYQN

-805 NIDTINIRTSLEN
+805 NIDTINIGTSLED

-823 DIIDSVLEDEK
+823 DVIDSVLEDEK
-834 KVQKKIVEVEKMLRL
+834 KVQRKIVEVEKMLRL
-849 RLGEHAEDPKF
+849 RLGEHAGDPKF

-871 DRMTQNLISSID
+871 DRMAQNLISSID

-889 TLAKDLL
+889 AMAKDLL

-921 SIRTEDTPVV
+921 SIRTEETPVV

-940 NEVVHIVR
+940 NEVVNIVR

-964 KKLRSILWIKYNIK
+964 KKLRSILWIKYSIK
-978 DNDVFEKAYQYIEM
+978 DNDIFEKAYQYIEM

>member
-1 MGKVYLNNKIE
+1 
-12 DMAYFNEDNTV
+12 MAYFNEENTV

-65 PITSE
+65 PITPE

-81 AITSGGQPDGLVD
+81 AITSGSQPDGLVE

-109 PFGPDGDNINIRF
+109 PFGENGDNINIRF

-127 DKDGKEYNNRCV
+127 DKDGKEYRNRCI

-180 VTWADGATDI
+180 VTWADGANDI

-203 NILCFASEGKE
+203 NILSFASEGKE

-222 PIEKWG
+222 PIDKWG

-236 LHGSLLQVKHNY
+236 LHGSLLHVQHNY
-248 MEFIEPERLL
+248 LEFIAPDRLL

-268 GTASGQKIKIVCR
+268 GTSNGQKIKIVCR

-288 EAIVHRVLN
+288 EAIVQRVLN
-297 TYRNGNGPK
+297 TYRNGKGPK

-328 LRLQQDLKS
+328 LRLLQDLKS
-337 PTVLIVDDRIDLED
+337 PTVLIVDDRVDLED

-385 TTIFKFGDLVDGQV
+385 TTIFKFGDLVDGQI
-399 LDDRDNIILLM
+399 LDERDNIILLM

-469 DSVADGA
+469 DSVSDGA

-529 RINDVCKYIVNH
+529 RINDVCRYIVNH
-541 FREYVE
+541 FHEYVE

-589 KADEYKPYKRSRDE
+589 KADEYQPYKRNRSE

-643 PMKNHSLLQA
+643 PMKNHTLLQA

-678 DVAKSLAFDEESV
+678 DVAKSLAFDEESI
-691 KTIIKNMDEI
+691 KTIVKNMDEI

-709 QECLEF
+709 QESLEF

-721 TIGGWEGLTA
+721 TVGGWEGLTA

-736 KDEGVKT
+736 KDEGIKT

-761 DTYLAPYQN
+761 DEFLASYSN
-770 DYTWMAQVYQSVR
+770 DYTWLAQVYQSVR

-796 AKTIEIIHR
+796 AKTIEIIHN
-805 NIDTINIRTSLEN
+805 NIDTIDIGTPLED

-834 KVQKKIVEVEKMLRL
+834 KIQKKIVEVEKMLRL
-849 RLGEHAEDPKF
+849 RLGEHTGDPKF
-860 KQFAEKLDELR
+860 KHFAEKLDELR
-871 DRMTQNLISSID
+871 EKMAQNMISSID

-889 TLAKDLL
+889 AMAKDLL

-904 PQDKRAQARAAL
+904 PEDKRAQARAAL
-916 TELFQ
+916 TDLFQ
-921 SIRTEDTPVV
+921 SIKTDETPVV

-940 NEVVHIVR
+940 NEVVNIVR

-964 KKLRSILWIKYNIK
+964 KKLRSILWIKYSIK

>member
-1 MGKVYLNNKIE
+1 
-12 DMAYFNEDNTV
+12 MAYFNEENTV

-65 PITSE
+65 PITPE

-81 AITSGGQPDGLVD
+81 AITSGSQPDGLVE

-109 PFGPDGDNINIRF
+109 PFGENGDNINIRF

-127 DKDGKEYNNRCV
+127 DKDGKEYRNRCI

-180 VTWADGATDI
+180 VTWADGANDI
-190 MHYQKSIPEMFVP
+190 MHYQKSIPEMFVS
-203 NILCFASEGKE
+203 NILSFASEGKE

-222 PIEKWG
+222 PIDKWG

-236 LHGSLLQVKHNY
+236 LHGSLLHVQHNY
-248 MEFIEPERLL
+248 LEFIDPNRLL

-268 GTASGQKIKIVCR
+268 GTSNGQKIKIVCR

-288 EAIVHRVLN
+288 EAIVQRVLN
-297 TYRNGNGPK
+297 TYRNGKGPK

-328 LRLQQDLKS
+328 LRLLQDLKS
-337 PTVLIVDDRIDLED
+337 PTVLIVDDRVDLED

-385 TTIFKFGDLVDGQV
+385 TTIFKFGDLVDGQI
-399 LDDRDNIILLM
+399 LDERDNIILLM

-469 DSVADGA
+469 DSVSDGA

-529 RINDVCKYIVNH
+529 RINDVCRYIVNH
-541 FREYVE
+541 FHEYVE

-589 KADEYKPYKRSRDE
+589 KADEYQPYKRNRSE

-643 PMKNHSLLQA
+643 PMKNHTLLQA

-678 DVAKSLAFDEESV
+678 DVAKSLAFDEESI
-691 KTIIKNMDEI
+691 KTIVKNMDEI

-709 QECLEF
+709 QESLEF

-721 TIGGWEGLTA
+721 TVGGWEGLTA

-736 KDEGVKT
+736 KDEGIKT

-761 DTYLAPYQN
+761 DEFLASYSN
-770 DYTWMAQVYQSVR
+770 DYTWLAQVYQSVR

-796 AKTIEIIHR
+796 AKTIEIIHN
-805 NIDTINIRTSLEN
+805 NIDTIDIGTPLED

-849 RLGEHAEDPKF
+849 RLGEHTGDPKF

-871 DRMTQNLISSID
+871 EKMAQNMISSID

-889 TLAKDLL
+889 AMAKDLL

-904 PQDKRAQARAAL
+904 PEDKRAQARAAL
-916 TELFQ
+916 TDLFQ
-921 SIRTEDTPVV
+921 SIKTDETPVV

-940 NEVVHIVR
+940 NEVVNIVR

-964 KKLRSILWIKYNIK
+964 KKLRSILWIKYSIK

>member
-1 MGKVYLNNKIE
+1 MT
-12 DMAYFNEDNTV
+12 YFNEENTV
-23 EQMLIN
+23 EQMFIN
-29 AAAQRGWIYVEP
+29 AAGKCGWIYVEP
-41 KFVPRLPDE
+41 QFVPRLPDE
-50 VLVVEWLLEALLRLN
+50 VLVVQWLMEALLALN
-65 PITSE
+65 PITPE

-81 AITSGGQPDGLVD
+81 CITSGGSSDELIT
-94 ANDQFRKLLFEENSY
+94 ANDKFRKLLFEENSY
-109 PFGPDGDNINIRF
+109 PFGENGDNINIRF
-122 FSDGK
+122 FAKADDAYK
-127 DKDGKEYNNRCV
+127 NRCI

-147 RLSKEGGKRLDLV
+147 RKSKEGGKRLDLV
-160 FVING
+160 YVING
-165 IPMVIGEAKTPVRPQ
+165 IPMVVGEAKTPVKAS
-180 VTWADGATDI
+180 VTWADGAADI

-203 NILCFASEGKE
+203 NILTFASEGRE
-214 LQYAGIGC
+214 LQYASIGC
-222 PIEKWG
+222 PVDKWG
-228 PWFADEKR
+228 PWFADEERK
-236 LHGSLLQVKHNY
+236 HGTLEDAEHNY
-248 MEFIEPERLL
+248 VSLMTPERLL

-268 GTASGQKIKIVCR
+268 GTSRGGKIKIVCR

-288 EAIVHRVLN
+288 EAIVQRVLS
-297 TYRNGNGPK
+297 TYTNGSGPR

-328 LRLQQDLKS
+328 LRRQEVLKA
-337 PTVLIVDDRIDLED
+337 PTVVIVDDRIDLED

-362 PNVEGI
+362 PNI
-368 ESKSELETKI
+368 DSISSKQELEEKI

-385 TTIFKFGDLVDGQV
+385 TTIFKFGDLSDGEV
-399 LDDRDNIILLM
+399 IDDRDNIILLM

-440 PINRNDHNTFVCFG
+440 PINRNDHNTFACFG
-454 AEEDEYGYISKYTFQ
+454 AEEDKYGYISKYTFQ
-469 DSVADGA
+469 NSVEDKA

-487 EMHLDETK
+487 EMHLDNAN
-495 LQEEFDA
+495 LQKEFDE

-523 FFTADK
+523 FFTAEK
-529 RINDVCKYIVNH
+529 RINDVCKYIVTH

-553 QVVVYNRDCCVKY
+553 QVVVYNRECCVKY

-579 TTIVMHTAGD
+579 TTSVMHTSGD
-589 KADEYKPYKRSRDE
+589 KADDYKAYKRSRDE

-643 PMKNHSLLQA
+643 PMKNHTLLQA
-653 ICRTNRK
+653 ICRTNRT
-660 YNESKK
+660 YNENKK

-678 DVAKSLAFDEESV
+678 DVAKSLAFDEETV
-691 KTIIKNMDEI
+691 KTIVKNIDEI
-701 KSLIPTFM
+701 KGLIPTFM
-709 QECLEF
+709 QQCIKF

-736 KDEGVKT
+736 KDDQVKT
-743 NFARHFARL
+743 SFGRHFARL
-752 SKAWEIISP
+752 NKAWEIVSP
-761 DTYLAPYQN
+761 DSYLTVFQN
-770 DYTWMAQVYQSVR
+770 DYTWLAQVYQSVR

-805 NIDTINIRTSLEN
+805 NIETIDIGTPLED
-818 LVVDA
+818 LVVDS
-823 DIIDSVLEDEK
+823 DVIDAVLEDEK
-834 KVQKKIVEVEKMLRL
+834 AREKKIVEIEKMLRL
-849 RLGEHAEDPKF
+849 RLGEHKGDPNF
-860 KQFAEKLDELR
+860 KKFAEKLDELR
-871 DRMTQNLISSID
+871 ERMAQNLISSID

-889 TLAKDLL
+889 VLAKDLL
-896 EEEKKVDQ
+896 EEEKKKAE

-916 TELFQ
+916 TDLFQ
-921 SIRTEDTPVV
+921 SIKTEETPII
-931 VENVVNDID
+931 VEQVVNDID
-940 NEVVHIVR
+940 NEVVNIVR

-953 FKSITAQREIK
+953 FQSVTARREIK
-964 KKLRSILWIKYNIK
+964 KKLRSILWVKYQIK
-978 DNDVFEKAYQYIEM
+978 DNDVFERAYQYIEM

>member
-1 MGKVYLNNKIE
+1 
-12 DMAYFNEDNTV
+12 MAYFNEENTI

-65 PITSE
+65 PITPE

-81 AITSGGQPDGLVD
+81 AITSGSQPDGLVD

-109 PFGPDGDNINIRF
+109 PFGENGDNINIRF

-127 DKDGKEYNNRCV
+127 DKDGKEYRNRCI

-180 VTWADGATDI
+180 VTWADGANDI

-203 NILCFASEGKE
+203 NILSFASEGKE

-222 PIEKWG
+222 PIDKWG

-236 LHGSLLQVKHNY
+236 LHGSLLHVQHNY
-248 MEFIEPERLL
+248 LEFIDPDRLL

-268 GTASGQKIKIVCR
+268 GTSNGQKIKIVCR

-288 EAIVHRVLN
+288 EAIVQRVLN
-297 TYRNGNGPK
+297 TYRNGKGPK

-328 LRLQQDLKS
+328 LRLLQDLKS
-337 PTVLIVDDRIDLED
+337 PTVLIVDDRVDLED

-368 ESKSELETKI
+368 ESKSEMETKI

-385 TTIFKFGDLVDGQV
+385 TTIFKFGDLVDGQI
-399 LDDRDNIILLM
+399 LDERDNIILLM

-469 DSVADGA
+469 DSVSDGA

-529 RINDVCKYIVNH
+529 RINDVCRYIVNH
-541 FREYVE
+541 FHEYVE

-589 KADEYKPYKRSRDE
+589 KADEYQPYKRNRSE

-643 PMKNHSLLQA
+643 PMKNHTLLQA

-678 DVAKSLAFDEESV
+678 DVAKSLAFDEESI
-691 KTIIKNMDEI
+691 KTIVKNMDEI

-709 QECLEF
+709 QESLEF

-721 TIGGWEGLTA
+721 TVGGWKGLTA

-736 KDEGVKT
+736 KDEGIKT

-761 DTYLAPYQN
+761 DEFLASYSN
-770 DYTWMAQVYQSVR
+770 DYTWLAQVYQSVR

-796 AKTIEIIHR
+796 AKTIEIIHN
-805 NIDTINIRTSLEN
+805 NIDTIDIGTPLED

-834 KVQKKIVEVEKMLRL
+834 KIQKKIVEVEKMLRL
-849 RLGEHAEDPKF
+849 RLGEHTGDPKF

-871 DRMTQNLISSID
+871 EKMAQNMISSID

-889 TLAKDLL
+889 AMAKDLL

-916 TELFQ
+916 TDLFQ
-921 SIRTEDTPVV
+921 SIKTDETPVV

-940 NEVVHIVR
+940 NEVVNIVR

-964 KKLRSILWIKYNIK
+964 KKLRSILWIKYSIK

>member
-1 MGKVYLNNKIE
+1 MT
-12 DMAYFNEDNTV
+12 YFNEENTV
-23 EQMLIN
+23 EQMFIN
-29 AAAQRGWIYVEP
+29 AAGKCGWIYVEP
-41 KFVPRLPDE
+41 QFVPRLPDE
-50 VLVVEWLLEALLRLN
+50 VLVVQWLMETLLALN
-65 PITSE
+65 PITPE

-81 AITSGGQPDGLVD
+81 CITSGGSSDELIT
-94 ANDQFRKLLFEENSY
+94 ANDKFRKLLFEENSY
-109 PFGPDGDNINIRF
+109 PFGENGDNINIRF
-122 FSDGK
+122 FAKADDAYK
-127 DKDGKEYNNRCV
+127 NRCI

-147 RLSKEGGKRLDLV
+147 RKSKEGGKRLDLV
-160 FVING
+160 YVING
-165 IPMVIGEAKTPVRPQ
+165 IPMVVGEAKTPVKAS
-180 VTWADGATDI
+180 VTWADGAADI

-203 NILCFASEGKE
+203 NILTFASEGRE
-214 LQYAGIGC
+214 LQYASIGC
-222 PIEKWG
+222 PVDKWG
-228 PWFADEKR
+228 PWFADEERK
-236 LHGSLLQVKHNY
+236 HGTLEDAEHNY
-248 MEFIEPERLL
+248 VSLMTPERLL

-268 GTASGQKIKIVCR
+268 GTSRGRKIKIVCR

-288 EAIVHRVLN
+288 EAIVQRVLS
-297 TYRNGNGPK
+297 TYTNGSGPR

-328 LRLQQDLKS
+328 LRRQEVLKA
-337 PTVLIVDDRIDLED
+337 PTVVIVDDRIDLED

-362 PNVEGI
+362 PNI
-368 ESKSELETKI
+368 DSISSKQELEEKI

-385 TTIFKFGDLVDGQV
+385 TTIFKFGDLSDGEV
-399 LDDRDNIILLM
+399 IDDRDNIILLM

-440 PINRNDHNTFVCFG
+440 PINRNDHNTFACFG
-454 AEEDEYGYISKYTFQ
+454 AEEDKYGYISKYTFQ
-469 DSVADGA
+469 NSVEDKA

-487 EMHLDETK
+487 EMHLDNAN
-495 LQEEFDA
+495 LQKEFDE

-523 FFTADK
+523 FFTAEK
-529 RINDVCKYIVNH
+529 RINDVCKYIVTH

-553 QVVVYNRDCCVKY
+553 QVVVYNRECCVKY

-579 TTIVMHTAGD
+579 TTIVMHTSGD
-589 KADEYKPYKRSRDE
+589 KADDYKAYKRSRDE

-643 PMKNHSLLQA
+643 PMKNHTLLQA
-653 ICRTNRK
+653 ICRTNRT
-660 YNESKK
+660 YNENKK

-678 DVAKSLAFDEESV
+678 DVAKSLAFDEETV
-691 KTIIKNMDEI
+691 KTIVKNIDEI
-701 KSLIPTFM
+701 KGLIPTFM
-709 QECLEF
+709 QQCIEF

-736 KDEGVKT
+736 KDDQVKT
-743 NFARHFARL
+743 SFGRHFARL
-752 SKAWEIISP
+752 NKAWEIVSP
-761 DTYLAPYQN
+761 DSYLTVFQN
-770 DYTWMAQVYQSVR
+770 DYTWLAQVYQSVR

-805 NIDTINIRTSLEN
+805 NIETIDIGTPLED
-818 LVVDA
+818 LVVDS
-823 DIIDSVLEDEK
+823 DVIDAVLEDEK
-834 KVQKKIVEVEKMLRL
+834 AREKKIVEIEKMLRL
-849 RLGEHAEDPKF
+849 RLGEHKGDPNF
-860 KQFAEKLDELR
+860 KKFAEKLDELR
-871 DRMTQNLISSID
+871 ERMAQNLISSID

-889 TLAKDLL
+889 VLAKDLL
-896 EEEKKVDQ
+896 EEEKKKDE
-904 PQDKRAQARAAL
+904 PQDKRAKARAAL
-916 TELFQ
+916 TDLFQ
-921 SIRTEDTPVV
+921 SIKTEETPII
-931 VENVVNDID
+931 VEQVVNDID
-940 NEVVHIVR
+940 NEVVNIVR

-953 FKSITAQREIK
+953 FQSVTARREIK
-964 KKLRSILWIKYNIK
+964 KKLRSILWVKYQIK
-978 DNDVFEKAYQYIEM
+978 DNDVFERAYQYIEM